1 MHNILFFLTLA
12 DVGLRLLF
20 HQLDHG
26 DVVTLLGRVVGCS
39 SILSYLLLL
48 MHHELLLL
56 LLLLLL
62 ILEEDQEHLLLLRSQ
77 LLLPGQ

>member
-1 MHNILFFLTLA
+1 MHDISFFLTLA
-12 DVGLRLLF
+12 NVGLRLLF

-56 LLLLLL
+56 LLLL

>member
-56 LLLLLL
+56 L